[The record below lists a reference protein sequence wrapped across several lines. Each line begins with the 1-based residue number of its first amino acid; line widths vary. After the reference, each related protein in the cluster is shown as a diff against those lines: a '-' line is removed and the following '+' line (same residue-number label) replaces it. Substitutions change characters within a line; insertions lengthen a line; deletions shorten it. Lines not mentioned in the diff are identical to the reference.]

1 MGPFQSLLKHNNRV
15 KTKFQVMSDLHLEI
29 GQQYADFVIP
39 AEAPYLVLAG
49 DIGRLKDYQSYLEF
63 IVRQCVQFTRVF
75 LVLGNHE
82 FFGVSHT
89 EGLRLARC
97 LEKEPGCSGKL
108 HVMSRNRVDLESS
121 LGLTI
126 LGCTL
131 QSSIPPEA
139 KTMVQ
144 MKVNDFKRIEGW
156 TVDDHNS
163 EHQRDLEWLQKEIQT
178 IRSEECQFKRSIF
191 VITHHAP
198 AIQGTSRPSDLV
210 KPWSCAFST
219 DLLAHKALADTQLW
233 VFGHTHFSC
242 DFKQGEV
249 RLVSNQRGYV
259 LHGVRLQKESP
270 KRTKR
275 SLFSSYAKSKG
286 SKDNNFDVSKVIKVY
301 KSRSMN

>member
-1 MGPFQSLLKHNNRV
+1 MGPFQRLLKLNIRV
-15 KTKFQVMSDLHLEI
+15 KTSFQVMSDLHLEI
-29 GQQYADFVIP
+29 GQQYADFFIP

-49 DIGRLKDYQSYLEF
+49 DIGRLKDYQPYLEF
-63 IVRQCVQFTRVF
+63 IVRQCAHFTRVF

-82 FFGVSHT
+82 FLGVSHA

-97 LEKEPGCSGKL
+97 LEKEPSCNGKL
-108 HVMSRNRVDLESS
+108 HVMSRNRVDVESS

-131 QSSIPPEA
+131 QSSIPSDA

-144 MKVNDFKRIEGW
+144 MKVNDFKRIESW

-163 EHQRDLEWLQKEIQT
+163 EHQRDLKWLQTEIQT
-178 IRSEECQFKRSIF
+178 IRSEEFQSKRSIF
-191 VITHHAP
+191 VINHHAP
-198 AIQGTSRPSDLV
+198 TIKGTSRPSDLV
-210 KPWSCAFST
+210 NPWSCAFST
-219 DLLAHKALADTQLW
+219 DLLAHEALADTQLW

-259 LHGVRLQKESP
+259 LNGVRLQKESP
-270 KRTKR
+270 NGTNR
-275 SLFSSYAKSKG
+275 SLFPSYTKSKG
-286 SKDNNFDVSKVIKVY
+286 SKDNTFDVSKVIKVY
-301 KSRSMN
+301 Q